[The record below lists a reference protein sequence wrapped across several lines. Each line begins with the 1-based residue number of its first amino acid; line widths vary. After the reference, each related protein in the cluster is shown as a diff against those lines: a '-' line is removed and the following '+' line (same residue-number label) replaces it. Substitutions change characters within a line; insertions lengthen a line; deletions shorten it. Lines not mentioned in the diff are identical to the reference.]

1 MKTIMQD
8 IAKIAGVS
16 PGTVSNALNNRKGVG
31 KETKEKIIK
40 IAEEM
45 GYFRNTKKNEGKVI
59 RLIKYKKNGHIVA
72 DTPFFSSLI
81 EACEKECREN
91 GYELLISQVVYGEHT
106 KEDVYKIVN
115 SNKSDG
121 ILLLATEMDESD
133 FKYFDNIEIPIVVID
148 SYFKE
153 LNYDYVVINNSKG
166 AYSATKHLINKGHKN
181 IGLLGSNIEIKNF
194 KYRFEGYKNTL
205 ESFGLVLN
213 EENNIYVDPTM
224 EGSYSDFKIYLDE
237 NKENLP
243 TAIFALNDIMALGAI
258 KAMNEVGINVPE
270 DVSLIGFDD
279 IPFSSYS
286 NPELTTIKVHTKTMG
301 KTAVK
306 RLIEIIEN
314 DTEIS
319 IKIEI
324 DTEFIERQSVKV
336 LNKD

>member
-45 GYFRNTKKNEGKVI
+45 GYFRNSKKNEGKVI

-91 GYELLISQVVYGEHT
+91 GYELLISQVVYGEDT
-106 KEDVYKIVN
+106 KEDVYKIIN

-133 FKYFDNIEIPIVVID
+133 FKHFDNIETPIVVLD

-194 KYRFEGYKNTL
+194 EYRFEGYKNTL
-205 ESFGLVLN
+205 ESFDLVLN
-213 EENNIYVDPTM
+213 EKNNIYVDPTM
-224 EGSYSDFKIYLDE
+224 EGAYSDFKIYLEE

-286 NPELTTIKVHTKTMG
+286 NPELTTVKVHTKTMG

-306 RLIEIIEN
+306 RLIEVIEN

-319 IKIEI
+319 LKIEI

>member
-16 PGTVSNALNNRKGVG
+16 PGTVSNALNDRKGVG
-31 KETKEKIIK
+31 KDTKEKIIK

-59 RLIKYKKNGHIVA
+59 RLIKYKKNGHVVA

-81 EACEKECREN
+81 EACEKECRKN

-106 KEDVYKIVN
+106 KEDVHKIVN
-115 SNKSDG
+115 HHKIDG

-133 FKYFDNIEIPIVVID
+133 FKYFEGIEIPMVVVD

-153 LNYDYVVINNSKG
+153 IDYDYVVINNTKG
-166 AYSATKHLINKGHKN
+166 AYSATKYLIDKGHKN

-194 KYRFEGYKNTL
+194 KYRLEGYIKTLNT
-205 ESFGLVLN
+205 FGIEFN
-213 EENNIYVDPTM
+213 ENNNIYVDPTI
-224 EGSYSDFKIYLDE
+224 EGAYSDLKVYLE
-237 NKENLP
+237 KNKDNLP
-243 TAIFALNDIMALGAI
+243 SAFFALNDIIALGAM
-258 KAMNEVGINVPE
+258 KAMNEVGISIPN
-270 DVSLIGFDD
+270 DVSIVGFDD

-286 NPELTTIKVHTKTMG
+286 NPGVTTVKVHTKTMG

-306 RLIEIIEN
+306 RLMESIEN
-314 DTEIS
+314 DIEITL
-319 IKIEI
+319 KIEI
-324 DTEFIERQSVKV
+324 NTELIERESVKS
-336 LNKD
+336 L

>member
-16 PGTVSNALNNRKGVG
+16 PGTVSNALNDRKGVG
-31 KETKEKIIK
+31 KDTKEKIIK

-59 RLIKYKKNGHIVA
+59 RLIKYKKNGHVVA

-81 EACEKECREN
+81 EACEKECRKN

-106 KEDVYKIVN
+106 KEDVHKIVN
-115 SNKSDG
+115 HHKIDG

-133 FKYFDNIEIPIVVID
+133 FKYFEGIEIPMVVVD

-153 LNYDYVVINNSKG
+153 IDYDYVVINNTKG
-166 AYSATKHLINKGHKN
+166 AYSATKYLIDKGHKN

-194 KYRFEGYKNTL
+194 KYRLEGYIKTLNT
-205 ESFGLVLN
+205 FGIEFN
-213 EENNIYVDPTM
+213 ENNNIYVDPTI
-224 EGSYSDFKIYLDE
+224 EGAYSDFKIYLE
-237 NKENLP
+237 KNKDNLP
-243 TAIFALNDIMALGAI
+243 SAFFALNDIIALGAM
-258 KAMNEVGINVPE
+258 KAMNEVGISIPN
-270 DVSLIGFDD
+270 DVSIVGFDD

-286 NPELTTIKVHTKTMG
+286 NPGVTTVKVHTKTMG

-306 RLIEIIEN
+306 RLMESIEN
-314 DTEIS
+314 DIEITL
-319 IKIEI
+319 KIEI
-324 DTEFIERQSVKV
+324 NTELIERESVKS
-336 LNKD
+336 L

>member
-31 KETKEKIIK
+31 KDTKEKIIK

-45 GYFRNTKKNEGKVI
+45 GYFRNTKKSEGKVI

-81 EACEKECREN
+81 EACEKECRKN
-91 GYELLISQVVYGEHT
+91 GYELLISQIVYGEHT
-106 KEDVYKIVN
+106 KEDVYKIIN

-133 FKYFDNIEIPIVVID
+133 FKYFDNVEIPIVVID

-153 LNYDYVVINNSKG
+153 LNYDYVVINNIKG
-166 AYSATKHLINKGHKN
+166 AYSATKYLIDKGHRN
-181 IGLLGSNIEIKNF
+181 IGLLGSNIEIRNF
-194 KYRFEGYKNTL
+194 KYRFEGYKNAL
-205 ESFGLVLN
+205 DSFGLAFN
-213 EENNIYVDPTM
+213 ENNNIYVDPTM
-224 EGSYSDFKIYLDE
+224 DGAYSDFKIYLE
-237 NKENLP
+237 NNKGNLP
-243 TAIFALNDIMALGAI
+243 TAIFALNDIIALGAI
-258 KAMNEVGINVPE
+258 KAMNEVGINVPN
-270 DVSLIGFDD
+270 DVSLVGFDD
-279 IPFSSYS
+279 IPFASYS
-286 NPELTTIKVHTKTMG
+286 IPELTTVKVHTNTMG

-306 RLIEIIEN
+306 RLIEAIEN
-314 DTEIS
+314 DIEVS
-319 IKIEI
+319 VKIEI

-336 LNKD
+336 LFKD

>member
-31 KETKEKIIK
+31 KDTKEKIIK

-45 GYFRNTKKNEGKVI
+45 GYFRNTKKSEGKVI

-81 EACEKECREN
+81 EACEKECRKN
-91 GYELLISQVVYGEHT
+91 GYELLISQIVYGEHT
-106 KEDVYKIVN
+106 KEDVYKIIN

-133 FKYFDNIEIPIVVID
+133 FKYFDNVEIPIVVID

-153 LNYDYVVINNSKG
+153 LNYDYVVINNIKG
-166 AYSATKHLINKGHKN
+166 AYSATKYLIDKGHRN
-181 IGLLGSNIEIKNF
+181 IGLLGSNIEIRNF
-194 KYRFEGYKNTL
+194 KYIFEGYKNAL
-205 ESFGLVLN
+205 DSFGLAFN
-213 EENNIYVDPTM
+213 ENNNIYVDPTM
-224 EGSYSDFKIYLDE
+224 DGAYSDFKIYLE
-237 NKENLP
+237 NNKGNLP
-243 TAIFALNDIMALGAI
+243 TAIFALNDIIALGAI
-258 KAMNEVGINVPE
+258 KAMNEVGINVPN
-270 DVSLIGFDD
+270 DVSLVGFDD
-279 IPFSSYS
+279 IPFASYS
-286 NPELTTIKVHTKTMG
+286 IPELTTVKVHTNTMG

-306 RLIEIIEN
+306 RLIEAIEN
-314 DTEIS
+314 DIEVS
-319 IKIEI
+319 VKIEI

-336 LNKD
+336 LFKD

>member
-31 KETKEKIIK
+31 KDTKEKIIK

-45 GYFRNTKKNEGKVI
+45 GYFRNTKKSEGKVI

-81 EACEKECREN
+81 EACEKECRKN
-91 GYELLISQVVYGEHT
+91 GYELLISQIVYGEHT
-106 KEDVYKIVN
+106 KEDVYKIIN

-133 FKYFDNIEIPIVVID
+133 FKYFDNVEIPIVVID

-153 LNYDYVVINNSKG
+153 LNYDYVVINNIKG
-166 AYSATKHLINKGHKN
+166 AYSATKYLIDKGHRN
-181 IGLLGSNIEIKNF
+181 IGLLGSNIEIRNF
-194 KYRFEGYKNTL
+194 KYRFEGYKNAL
-205 ESFGLVLN
+205 DSFDLAFN
-213 EENNIYVDPTM
+213 ENNNIYVDPTM
-224 EGSYSDFKIYLDE
+224 DGAYSDFKIYLE
-237 NKENLP
+237 NNKGNLP
-243 TAIFALNDIMALGAI
+243 TAIFALNDIIALGAI
-258 KAMNEVGINVPE
+258 KAMNEVGINVPN
-270 DVSLIGFDD
+270 DVSLVGFDD
-279 IPFSSYS
+279 IPFASYS
-286 NPELTTIKVHTKTMG
+286 IPELTTVKVHTNTMG

-306 RLIEIIEN
+306 RLIEAIEN
-314 DTEIS
+314 DIEVS
-319 IKIEI
+319 VKIEI

-336 LNKD
+336 LFKD

>member
-16 PGTVSNALNNRKGVG
+16 PGTVSNALNDRKGVG
-31 KETKEKIIK
+31 KDTKEKIIK

-59 RLIKYKKNGHIVA
+59 RLIKYKKNGHVVA

-81 EACEKECREN
+81 EACEKECRKN

-106 KEDVYKIVN
+106 KEDVHKIVN
-115 SNKSDG
+115 HHKIDG

-133 FKYFDNIEIPIVVID
+133 FKYFEGIEIPMVVVD

-153 LNYDYVVINNSKG
+153 IDYDYVVINNTKG
-166 AYSATKHLINKGHKN
+166 AYSATKYLIDKGHKN

-194 KYRFEGYKNTL
+194 KYRVEGYIKTLNT
-205 ESFGLVLN
+205 FGIEFN
-213 EENNIYVDPTM
+213 ENNNIYVDPTI
-224 EGSYSDFKIYLDE
+224 EGAYGDFKVYLE
-237 NKENLP
+237 KNKDNLP
-243 TAIFALNDIMALGAI
+243 SAFFALNDIIALGAM
-258 KAMNEVGINVPE
+258 KAMNEVGISIPNDISIV
-270 DVSLIGFDD
+270 GFDD

-286 NPELTTIKVHTKTMG
+286 NPGVTTVKVHTKTMG

-306 RLIEIIEN
+306 RLMEVIEN
-314 DTEIS
+314 DVEITL
-319 IKIEI
+319 KIEI
-324 DTEFIERQSVKV
+324 NTEFIERESVKN
-336 LNKD
+336 L